1 MKSNKMKFIKL
12 KKVGKFTYEF
22 VKSGNNKYDIIMF
35 KNDSI
40 INQITINK
48 EMMKDMLNFIKNNK

>member
-1 MKSNKMKFIKL
+1 MKFITL

>member
-1 MKSNKMKFIKL
+1 MKFIKL

-40 INQITINK
+40 INQITISIGEISHLIDNTIH
-48 EMMKDMLNFIKNNK
+48 IKRIN